1 MWLKSSEWGW
11 GHKQRPEQGVWILL
25 WDQWEDFEEFCGFK
39 MSHYKFPTS
48 MKCKDFLICGFLSIC
63 NSSFADLSVRYMMNL
78 LRKQHIKDIW
88 KQFDLIF
95 HFFFVFLKYFFPFN
109 IFSDFHLYKWSK
121 YLLHALYHTPIR
133 TFLKKET
140 IHSTVDSWHTLFSLD
155 CLEWTVIIL
164 RDYVTTKS
172 IFIPKFNG
180 FDYFFSF
187 WLWKFFRIF
196 FPSEP
201 FVCNE

>member
-1 MWLKSSEWGW
+1 M
-11 GHKQRPEQGVWILL
+11 
-25 WDQWEDFEEFCGFK
+25 
-39 MSHYKFPTS
+39 
-48 MKCKDFLICGFLSIC
+48 GFLAFATVLLLTSQFITWWIC
-63 NSSFADLSVRYMMNL
+63 
-78 LRKQHIKDIW
+78 IW

-133 TFLKKET
+133 TFLKKEK

-155 CLEWTVIIL
+155 CLEWTMIIL

-180 FDYFFSF
+180 FEYFFSF

-196 FPSEP
+196 FPLQWIVRMCMCVWWGVGGYREGDRDEFLLSKSKA
-201 FVCNE
+201 FSFKNCILFFFAIKKLNFCWQKF

>member
-1 MWLKSSEWGW
+1 M
-11 GHKQRPEQGVWILL
+11 
-25 WDQWEDFEEFCGFK
+25 
-39 MSHYKFPTS
+39 
-48 MKCKDFLICGFLSIC
+48 GFLAFATVLLLTSQFITWWIC
-63 NSSFADLSVRYMMNL
+63 
-78 LRKQHIKDIW
+78 IW

-133 TFLKKET
+133 TFLKKEK

-155 CLEWTVIIL
+155 CLEWTMIIL

-180 FDYFFSF
+180 FEYFFSF

-196 FPSEP
+196 FPLQWIVRMCMCVWWGVGWYREGDRDEFLLSKSKA
-201 FVCNE
+201 FSFKNCILFFFAIKKLNFCWQKF